1 MERMVERCS
10 DLLTP
15 VASSPTVEAMTADPL
30 ALAAALLNR
39 DGDLTRE
46 ALAAEAAQAGYDDV
60 RVTGNDVD
68 LVASVLPSHRRV
80 FGAAEAEAVDVL
92 NGLLRLAPV
101 RPRLVVRKGDAPA
114 LSMHGDD
121 ETFGVV
127 YLSDFSL
134 AAASLA
140 AAGQVDRLRR
150 CAATGCQVVF
160 VDRSRAAARRYCDMR
175 TCGNRMNVAAY
186 RERQRTTT
194 KPTRSR

>member
-1 MERMVERCS
+1 
-10 DLLTP
+10 
-15 VASSPTVEAMTADPL
+15 MTADPL
-30 ALAAALLNR
+30 SLAAALLNR
-39 DGDLTRE
+39 DGDLTAA
-46 ALAAEAAQAGYDDV
+46 ALAAAAADAGYGEI
-60 RVTGNDVD
+60 RVTGTDVD

-80 FGAAEAEAVDVL
+80 FGATDDAEAVDVL

-101 RPRLVVRKGDAPA
+101 RPRLVVRDGDAPV

-127 YLSDFSL
+127 YLSGFSL

-140 AAGQVDRLRR
+140 AAGQIDRLRR
-150 CAATGCQVVF
+150 CAGTGCEVVF

-186 RERQRTTT
+186 RERQRSAAD
-194 KPTRSR
+194 KPARSR